1 MSAYSLLS
9 SMRSATGA
17 TMRDIVAGAPPL
29 GPLVVRCGVSE
40 LSGGGGGVAGW
51 SRTGDT
57 NGPMWAAYPCVAGAA
72 VGHHWHPV
80 CRALTWHS
88 HSSAH

>member
-40 LSGGGGGVAGW
+40 LSGRRWGRPAQGIPMVRCGRHTRAW
-51 SRTGDT
+51 Q
-57 NGPMWAAYPCVAGAA
+57 GPRVVSIGIPYAA
-72 VGHHWHPV
+72 
-80 CRALTWHS
+80 R
-88 HSSAH
+88 

>member
-1 MSAYSLLS
+1 MRPCGTLS
-9 SMRSATGA
+9 QERPRSA
-17 TMRDIVAGAPPL
+17 RWF
-29 GPLVVRCGVSE
+29 VRCGVSE